1 MPLYVD
7 GRNVQQVCDAQLGPH
22 DRELCSAGADAA
34 KLRTLKLMMT
44 LRLKQ
49 PLAFSAEFGSGG
61 SQLRSFQRTSFMDVG
76 FYSMVTCK
84 SPLGALKTSSA
95 PIDFGFTDLGRCLL

>member
-61 SQLRSFQRTSFMDVG
+61 
-76 FYSMVTCK
+76 VTAKIVPKNFIYGCGI
-84 SPLGALKTSSA
+84 LQHGYL
-95 PIDFGFTDLGRCLL
+95 